1 VLSAIQL
8 HERALQASHAG
19 RHGSARRLL
28 ARASRRGPDSE
39 LATRI
44 AVSLAYLDAE
54 HGRLDDGLARC
65 AEALTFEG
73 ATPRA
78 RGLVFAQRGLLLMRA
93 GDVPAALESFTSA
106 EPLLAGRDSRDD
118 LASLHLNRGNVHL
131 QCGDLDAAGRD
142 FERCIR
148 LSAEGSLPAARA
160 GHNLGYVH
168 LQQGDL
174 VAALRRMDE
183 ARPVLAPV
191 SAVSR
196 AICAQDRAEVL
207 LAAGLVDEAVGAL
220 REAVAAFGARGLR
233 QQQGEAELV
242 LARTLSR
249 SGRPT
254 EARAVARRAMRRFER
269 RGATTWALRAELVA
283 LNVDH
288 APPPTAASHLCAVS
302 AKLAAAGLR
311 TEALIAEQSAARAL
325 VRAGDLGAARELASR
340 RLPAAAAPVQRIGHS
355 LLKAELAQRGGRPA
369 EARRSLRAGL
379 DALDAWQT
387 TFGSLDLQTALSG
400 HGRALAELG
409 LRLAL
414 ADGRPAVVLEW
425 VERAR
430 ALAARVTSVRP
441 PADPAVAE
449 DLAALRSLGEEDP
462 VATARLQ
469 ERVRAQAWLG
479 IGAARRS
486 PAAPL
491 HRVQEALAE
500 RDGTLVAHLVLDGR
514 VSALVVTSSS
524 ATVHPLGSQLA
535 VDLLLRGLQ
544 ADLDVAAS
552 RLPQA
557 MRQVVRNS
565 LDRRLA
571 ALSQEVWAG
580 LPGVSE
586 GPLVLVP
593 SGALASVPWAC
604 LPQLS
609 GRPLTVA
616 RSATSWLGTRHT
628 PRPRRVG
635 LVAGPGVARAVE
647 EVHNAGRA
655 WQTARVLT
663 GAAAT
668 ASQVSRVAAEVDLLH
683 VAAHGRHSADSP
695 LFSGLELVDGTWHGY
710 DIDQLPQVPQLVVLS
725 ACELGRSAVRW
736 GAETLGATVAWQHA
750 GAACVIASPTRVGD
764 DVACEVLTATHTAL
778 AAGRSPSDALAAA
791 RASADTEGVVPFTC
805 FGAGW

>member
-1 VLSAIQL
+1 
-8 HERALQASHAG
+8 
-19 RHGSARRLL
+19 
-28 ARASRRGPDSE
+28 
-39 LATRI
+39 
-44 AVSLAYLDAE
+44 LDAE
-54 HGRLDDGLARC
+54 HGRLEDGLARC

-78 RGLVFAQRGLLLMRA
+78 RGLVLAQRGLLLMRA
-93 GDVPAALESFTSA
+93 GDVPAALESFAAS
-106 EPLLAGRDSRDD
+106 EPMLAGPESRED

-131 QCGDLDAAGRD
+131 QCGDLDAARRD
-142 FERCIR
+142 FELCIR
-148 LSAEGSLPAARA
+148 LSAAESLPAARA
-160 GHNLGYVH
+160 RHNLGYVH
-168 LQQGDL
+168 LLQGDL
-174 VAALRRMDE
+174 IAALRRMEE
-183 ARPVLAPV
+183 ARPLLAPV
-191 SAVSR
+191 SAVSK
-196 AICAQDRAEVL
+196 AVGAQDRAEVL
-207 LAAGLVDEAVGAL
+207 LAAGLVDEAVAAL

-233 QQQGEAELV
+233 QQQAEAELV

-249 SGRPT
+249 TGRRT
-254 EARAVARRAMRRFER
+254 DARAVARRAMRRFER
-269 RGATTWALRAELVA
+269 RGATTWALRAELVS
-283 LNVDH
+283 LTVDP
-288 APPPTAASHLCAVS
+288 APPSTSAPRLCELS
-302 AKLAAAGLR
+302 GKLAEVGLR

-325 VRAGDLGAARELASR
+325 VRAGDVGAARELASR
-340 RLPAAAAPVQRIGHS
+340 RLPASAAPVQRIGHS
-355 LLKAELAQRGGRPA
+355 LLKAELAQHSGRPGA
-369 EARRSLRAGL
+369 ARRSLREGL
-379 DALDAWQT
+379 DALHAWQT

-414 ADGRPAVVLEW
+414 ADGRPAVALEW

-479 IGAARRS
+479 TGTAQQS
-486 PAAPL
+486 PPATL
-491 HRVQEALAE
+491 NRVQEALAE
-500 RDGTLVAHLVLDGR
+500 RDGTLVAHLVLDGQ
-514 VSALVVTSSS
+514 VSALVVTATS
-524 ATVHPLGSQLA
+524 AAVHPLASQVE
-535 VDLLLRGLQ
+535 VDSLLRGLQ

-557 MRQVVRNS
+557 MRRVVRNF

-571 ALSQEVWAG
+571 ALSHELWARLPEVA
-580 LPGVSE
+580 S
-586 GPLVLVP
+586 GPVVLVP

-604 LPQLS
+604 LPELS

-616 RSATSWLGTRHT
+616 RSATSWLETRHA

-635 LVAGPGVARAVE
+635 LVAGPGVARAAE
-647 EVHNAGRA
+647 EVTNAGSA
-655 WQTARVLT
+655 WAAARVLT
-663 GAAAT
+663 GPAAT
-668 ASQVSRVAAEVDLLH
+668 ASEVSRLAAGVDLLH

-710 DIDQLPQVPQLVVLS
+710 DIDQLPQVPGLVVLS

-764 DVACEVLTATHTAL
+764 DVACEVLTATHHAL
-778 AAGRSPSDALAAA
+778 AAGQGPSDALAAA
-791 RASADTEGVVPFTC
+791 RASAATEGVVPFTC